1 MVHQPIR
8 FVVLCILVVTATTGQ
23 VANADPRTAPAPGSL
38 QLDIFQSSEW
48 GEWTYTMRN
57 QPARTDNDKQTVRWS
72 ATRPYRI
79 EEFVIL
85 RSGQVFGVAS
95 FHPAVNTT
103 HSQHREDFGV
113 WLILLDEAGREVS
126 VQFLKLDDPPGH
138 FNPPIR
144 GADRV
149 GAIYLTD
156 AEDKAVMYLHGGEWM
171 VIEWEKL
178 AVNEQFALRDW
189 RPKDSEGCSLT
200 RHCFVSESNLLLV
213 EARCDGYV
221 RPAYQH
227 SWIVDL
233 SGHVRWSATQTSV
246 RDKVSADCSGAERLV
261 TEAQSSGEWRK

>member
-1 MVHQPIR
+1 MHFQTNR
-8 FVVLCILVVTATTGQ
+8 FVALVAIIIVMTTG
-23 VANADPRTAPAPGSL
+23 NATRADKLPCLADDTCR
-38 QLDIFQSSEW
+38 LDIVQSSEW
-48 GEWTYTMRN
+48 GKWNYTMRN
-57 QPARTDNDKQTVRWS
+57 QPASSDGAEQTVRWS
-72 ATRPYRI
+72 ATQPYRI

-103 HSQHREDFGV
+103 HSQHREEFGV

-178 AVNEQFALRDW
+178 AVIEEFALRDW
-189 RPKDSEGCSLT
+189 RPKESEGCGLT
-200 RHCFVSESNLLLV
+200 RHCFVAPSNLLLV

-233 SGHVRWSATQTSV
+233 NGQVRWCARQTAV
-246 RDKVSADCSGAERLV
+246 REKISTDCSDAEQLI